1 MEFPLRKI
9 DECSNLIF
17 QNTHDMFHHS
27 IEIDVDSNIWMPT
40 HMYPQTLPSEK
51 VGRKLI
57 VDNGY
62 LDDGIAM
69 LSPDGEVLFEKSV
82 SEIFL
87 ENDLEYL
94 LFSVG
99 DLTFNRDP
107 IHLNDIQPVNYDGK
121 YWKKGDVFLSL
132 RHQSMIVLYRPS
144 SNKII
149 WKGTGPFFH
158 QHDVDIL
165 DDHKI
170 SIFDN
175 NAKIL
180 EGGRTVDGHNRVII
194 YDFSKDEFSSYLS
207 KV

>member
-1 MEFPLRKI
+1 MHPMLTKDGSLLFGWNSPLRKI

-40 HMYPQTLPSEK
+40 HIYPQTLPSEK

-62 LDDGIAM
+62 LDDGIVM
-69 LSPDGEVLFEKSV
+69 LSPDGEVFYLKNLFRN
-82 SEIFL
+82 FF

-99 DLTFNRDP
+99 DLTFNR
-107 IHLNDIQPVNYDGK
+107 IQSILMIFSQLIMMVNTGK
-121 YWKKGDVFLSL
+121 RDDVFLSKTSIND
-132 RHQSMIVLYRPS
+132 RFISPI
-144 SNKII
+144 SNEII

-158 QHDVDIL
+158 QHDVNIL
-165 DDHKI
+165 DDH
-170 SIFDN
+170 
-175 NAKIL
+175 
-180 EGGRTVDGHNRVII
+180 RTINI
-194 YDFSKDEFSSYLS
+194 
-207 KV
+207 